1 MTLLPLSLF
10 QRNHYL
16 MLPWVVLG
24 IMLAV
29 GLLISVIYTAVMLFI
44 DNFVL
49 AGCLWLVLGL
59 LCVVVYTYMWVVTYS
74 HFMVLKDESDRGRYA
89 KQPYRR

>member
-1 MTLLPLSLF
+1 
-10 QRNHYL
+10 

-29 GLLISVIYTAVMLFI
+29 GLFISVIYTAVTMFI
-44 DNFVL
+44 DDFIL

-59 LCVVVYTYMWVVTYS
+59 LSVVIYTYMWIVTYS
-74 HFMVLKDESDRGRYA
+74 HFMVLKDEADRGRYA